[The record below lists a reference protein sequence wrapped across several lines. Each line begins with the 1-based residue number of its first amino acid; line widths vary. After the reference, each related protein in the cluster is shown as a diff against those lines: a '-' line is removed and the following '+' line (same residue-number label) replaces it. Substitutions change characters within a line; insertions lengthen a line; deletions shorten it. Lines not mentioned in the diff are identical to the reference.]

1 MIPFWNF
8 SNEYKLIKKPLFKK
22 INNVLSRGDIFFG
35 EELKKFEKNFSKI
48 YNFKNVTAVGSGTDA
63 LIIALKSLGIKNGDE
78 VITVA
83 NSAVPT
89 ASAIRSVG
97 AKIKFVDIGNDYLI
111 NPNLIEKNI
120 NKKTKAIIPVH
131 LYGQS
136 CQMDKICQI
145 AKKYKI
151 NVIEDC
157 AQAQGA
163 KYKGNYVGSFGDI
176 GCFSFYPTK
185 ILGAYGDGG
194 LVVSKS
200 KKIDEKVKRIRFYGF
215 EKTKKNKFFNKYY
228 SVEDGINSR
237 LDEIQSSILNIKL
250 PMTKQFIKKRNNI
263 AKIYFKELKNTGLA
277 LPTINKSCLHVFHL
291 FVVYHPSRKIII
303 KYLEKKNV
311 NIVIH
316 YPFALHKMKAFKE
329 FYSSK
334 LHLTE
339 KLSKGIFSLP
349 LYPELKKREIRLIC
363 KYIKDAIKF
372 QI

>member
-1 MIPFWNF
+1 MISFWNF
-8 SNEYKLIKKPLFKK
+8 SNEYKLIKKSLFKK
-22 INNVLSRGDIFFG
+22 INNVLSKGDIFFG
-35 EELKKFEKNFSKI
+35 EELKKFEKNFSKM
-48 YNFKNVTAVGSGTDA
+48 YDFKNVTAVGSGTDA

-83 NSAVPT
+83 NTCVPT
-89 ASAIRSVG
+89 ASAIRLVG
-97 AKIKFVDIGNDYLI
+97 AKIKFVDIGSDYLI
-111 NPNLIEKNI
+111 NPNLIEKKI

-136 CQMDKICQI
+136 CEMDKICRI

-151 NVIEDC
+151 YVIEDC

-163 KYKGNYVGSFGDI
+163 KYKGKYVGSFGDI

-215 EKTKKNKFFNKYY
+215 EKTKKNKFYNKYY

-237 LDEIQSSILNIKL
+237 LDEIQSSILNLKL
-250 PMTKQFIKKRNNI
+250 PMTNQFIKKRNNI
-263 AKIYFKELKNTGLA
+263 AKIYFKELKNTGLT
-277 LPTINKSCLHVFHL
+277 LPTPNKSCSHVFHL
-291 FVVYHPSRKIII
+291 FVAYHPSRNIII

-311 NIVIH
+311 KIVIH
-316 YPFALHKMKAFKE
+316 YPFALHKMRPFKK
-329 FYSSK
+329 FYSSN
-334 LHLTE
+334 LHFTE

-349 LYPELKKREIRLIC
+349 IYPELKKNEIRLIC
-363 KYIKDAIKF
+363 KYIKDAIKL